1 MQLRHYAWIIWRSL
15 WLIFLATS
23 VIAGATYAI
32 SKLITPVYQA
42 TTLIQVN
49 PVGDSST
56 VFSSQALALNYSLL
70 VTNSVVLQ
78 TVNNKLPEMSVNQLK
93 AAVSASP
100 LASTNIIQIQA
111 QANNPQLA
119 ADIANTVGQAFIQIQ
134 ETNVTI
140 ALQSRANQLTQFLTA
155 AKNNVSTAQAQLSS
169 LQKSQASSTTIAHQV
184 SVLNDAQTN
193 YDALLLNYQQV
204 QLQELQVNHL
214 LSQVQRAI
222 PPAAPVAPRT
232 ELNTVIAAAMGL
244 LLMIVFVLLLDW
256 VDTSI
261 KTPEDVAQLT
271 MLEPLGSVPLSK
283 RPLISLDQPGQSK
296 VNDGAVEQAFMII
309 ALSLNIQN
317 KDGCAILVT
326 ALQPGAGTTTAAANL
341 AISLAQLGKRVLLVD
356 ANLHRSSLHEIFQC
370 SNTKGLLN
378 TLTDVYRFHEGVVQS
393 WLNQWI
399 TNIPNLWL
407 LPTGPTAA
415 HAGAVL
421 RSPELRILIQWLLGR
436 NQDGHGGT
444 KGGVV
449 DYVIFDTSTLKEGA
463 DPVIIASLTDCTILV
478 VRAGKEQ
485 GEKLNKAGAMFQRL
499 CSPVYGVIV
508 NRQAGRHR
516 PYFYIEN
523 NPQNLLSNKSSSRDL
538 RESDLLTWRT
548 LSRDTPP
555 PALQAM
561 DSHQDSWVGRPGPTP
576 EGEKND
582 IASPSIS
589 SPLLSRSET
598 RLFKNKNSIF

>member
-1 MQLRHYAWIIWRSL
+1 MQLRHYTWIIWRSL
-15 WLIFLATS
+15 WLILLATS
-23 VIAGATYAI
+23 IIAGATYAI

-56 VFSSQALALNYSLL
+56 VFSSQAQALNYSLL
-70 VTNSVVLQ
+70 VTNTVVLQ
-78 TVNNKLPEMSVNQLK
+78 VVNNKLPEMSVSQLK
-93 AAVSASP
+93 EAVSASP
-100 LASTNIIQIQA
+100 LANTNIIQIQA
-111 QANNPQLA
+111 QADNPQLA
-119 ADIANTVGQAFIQIQ
+119 ADIANKVGQVFIQIQ

-140 ALQSRANQLTQFLTA
+140 ILQSRANQLTQFLTA

-169 LQKSQASSTTIAHQV
+169 LEKSQASSTTIAHQV

-193 YDALLLNYQQV
+193 YDTLLLNYQQV

-214 LSQVQRAI
+214 LNQVQRAI
-222 PPAAPVAPRT
+222 PPAAPVTPRT

-356 ANLHRSSLHEIFQC
+356 ANLRRSSLHEIFQC

-393 WLNQWI
+393 WLDQWP

-407 LPTGPTAA
+407 LPTGPTAV
-415 HAGAVL
+415 HAVAVL

-436 NQDGHGGT
+436 NQDGRGGT

-463 DPVIIASLTDCTILV
+463 DPVIMVSLTDCTIIV

-508 NRQAGRHR
+508 NRQAARHR

-523 NPQNLLSNKSSSRDL
+523 NPQNLLSNNSSSRDL

-555 PALQAM
+555 SALQAM
-561 DSHQDSWVGRPGPTP
+561 DSHRDSRVGRSGPTP

-589 SPLLSRSET
+589 SPLLSQSET
-598 RLFKNKNSIF
+598 RLFKNKN